1 MYLRLAL
8 GALMKPD
15 WRRRHAA
22 RPWLLLRPGQGTAPW
37 HWLLVEAGEPR
48 RAGEGRPPAPEH
60 AQVALIVPGA
70 ACSHFQVPA
79 PPGLKREEW
88 PLLLEDRL
96 LQGPDQVHCAC
107 LERQAGHLRLVCV
120 DREVLAAWQA
130 TCSEWG
136 LQVERC
142 WTEFQ
147 LLPLPEPGHAWHWR
161 QEDGEDLLRGRGEDG
176 REHWLAW
183 PTVLGD
189 ERPAPW
195 AGWRHEPVHGR
206 WPSRLAALDRLP
218 DLFGRGRAR
227 RPLKLPRTH
236 ARLAIACLVL
246 AGLWASLWLGQQ
258 WRQAQ
263 LYRSQVLAVTGEQ
276 ATPGQAAQAL
286 KRLREA
292 EHERE
297 LRLRKL
303 ESLQVQ
309 LQDWLRQHPGWRL
322 HAVRFDGQRWH
333 LGLSG
338 EGQGPPWQAMAS
350 AADARV
356 ALQPGSQPAQWQ
368 VVFDLGGAA

>member
-15 WRRRHAA
+15 WRRRRAA
-22 RPWLLLRPGQGTAPW
+22 QPWLLLRPGQGTAPW
-37 HWLLVEAGEPR
+37 QWLLVAEGEPQ
-48 RAGEGRPPAPEH
+48 RAGEGRPPALGN
-60 AQVALIVPGA
+60 AQVALVVPGA

-96 LQGPDQVHCAC
+96 LQGPEQVHCAC
-107 LERQAGHLRLVCV
+107 LERQAAHLRLVCV
-120 DREVLAAWQA
+120 DRGLLAAWQA

-142 WTEFQ
+142 WAEFQ
-147 LLPLPEPGHAWHWR
+147 LLPRPEPGHAWHWR
-161 QEDGEDLLRGRGEDG
+161 REEGEDLLRGRGEDG

-183 PTVLGD
+183 PALLGD

-195 AGWRHEPVHGR
+195 TGLQHEPVHGH

-218 DLFGRGRAR
+218 DLFGRDRPR
-227 RPLKLPRTH
+227 RPLKLPRIH

-246 AGLWASLWLGQQ
+246 AGLWGSLWLGQQ

-276 ATPGQAAQAL
+276 ATPSQAAQAL

-292 EHERE
+292 EYERE

-303 ESLQVQ
+303 DSLQVQ
-309 LQDWLRQHPGWRL
+309 VQDWLRQHPGWRL

-356 ALQPGSQPAQWQ
+356 ALRPGSQPAHWQ
-368 VVFDLGGAA
+368 VVFDLDGAA